1 MSGQYNNYLKACM
14 YSAVPNLWYTTLGYF
29 LVLNM
34 IIPKFRA
41 LYRTV
46 SPISKSCKFV
56 GKLVFFRKKIT
67 KMWISR
73 TFLVFFL
80 LFYISKSFKTKIF
93 RSFKTVEHI
102 LLGNIRD
109 MAKIIISKWSL
120 EYGALIGAIEFWI
133 SFQKMQFS
141 WILEQLIFFRKL
153 KTTDFR
159 NFSMPSMRSV
169 FRRSFWYIYL
179 FYISNISLR
188 NVFHSYCGKNGT
200 SRL

>member
-1 MSGQYNNYLKACM
+1 
-14 YSAVPNLWYTTLGYF
+14 
-29 LVLNM
+29 M
-34 IIPKFRA
+34 IIPKFRV

-93 RSFKTVEHI
+93 RSFKTVEHVSI
-102 LLGNIRD
+102 GNLGD
-109 MAKIIISKWSL
+109 MEKINISKWSQK
-120 EYGALIGAIEFWI
+120 YGACEGAIEFWI

-141 WILEQLIFFRKL
+141 WILEQLIFSGSWKQLISGIWVCPSDAASSGDHF
-153 KTTDFR
+153 DIFI
-159 NFSMPSMRSV
+159 FS
-169 FRRSFWYIYL
+169 
-179 FYISNISLR
+179 ISQI
-188 NVFHSYCGKNGT
+188 FP
-200 SRL
+200 